1 MSEKQTELTV
11 IDGEGTDDSGRTKDK
26 PLFHVVGGNPTEEEL
41 GAFTAVLST
50 LEAEAQKA
58 ATDERYKPVN
68 NWGNL
73 GDRLDRPQT
82 YNPNAFRNSRY
93 F

>member
-1 MSEKQTELTV
+1 M
-11 IDGEGTDDSGRTKDK
+11 
-26 PLFHVVGGNPTEEEL
+26 
-41 GAFTAVLST
+41 LST

-58 ATDERYKPVN
+58 TTDERYKPVN
-68 NWGNL
+68 NWGNF
-73 GDRLDRPQT
+73 GDRLDRPKT